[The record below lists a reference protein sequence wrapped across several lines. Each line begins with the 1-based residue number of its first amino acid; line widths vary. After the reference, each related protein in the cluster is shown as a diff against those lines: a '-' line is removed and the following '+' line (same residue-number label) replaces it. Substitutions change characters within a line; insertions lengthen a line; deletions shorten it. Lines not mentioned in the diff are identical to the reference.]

1 VINIMIRKKQ
11 TQLKLEKFG
20 IKGLTSR
27 QSISLQRIELERI
40 KDLIE
45 LNRPFMTEVSVRE
58 WDQKIRMMSIDLGR
72 QIGFILVPEEKE
84 RIKSILKK
92 EDLTLS
98 EKLKRIKEIIR
109 DAAEEPQCDV

>member
-1 VINIMIRKKQ
+1 MIRKKQ

-20 IKGLTSR
+20 IKGLASR
-27 QSISLQRIELERI
+27 RHSFSPQTRELEKI

-45 LNRPFMTEVSVRE
+45 LDRPVMTEVSEQE
-58 WDQKIRMMSIDLGR
+58 WSKKMRILLSFDVGR

-109 DAAEEPQCDV
+109 DAAEEPRCDM